1 VSVSSARRRSTIM
14 FRNIENFAKFL
25 GRSLDSATGEDLRRY
40 QVHQTESG
48 VHPRALNSSVAA
60 SRFFFKITLGR
71 ADLATQLAR
80 IHYPRRL
87 PRVLSPEDVNRLLEA
102 APGPGLKYK
111 AALSVAYGAGLRAS
125 EVVALTVSDIDS
137 KRMLI
142 RVEQGQGPQGPAR
155 HALATAARSA
165 ARVTEASGTAERATA
180 LDMIEDNAKSRTTP
194 SPAARWAATKTMTP
208 PTSLLAASVPL
219 WECRPS
225 PDGTHRVT
233 LKDPS
238 GVGSPFGRVKSCA
251 QAHCGCDIRRQ
262 KGQRGIVPRSAAAFS
277 EAAAALVAGSSRA
290 PRPCGRDTA

>member
-165 ARVTEASGTAERATA
+165 ARAVAAVPIAGLVVSGPRPDPAHYDAAAQSRLPHGGGGRRGPGSLPIRCGTA
-180 LDMIEDNAKSRTTP
+180 SQ
-194 SPAARWAATKTMTP
+194 
-208 PTSLLAASVPL
+208 PTFL
-219 WECRPS
+219 R
-225 PDGTHRVT
+225 RVT
-233 LKDPS
+233 KH
-238 GVGSPFGRVKSCA
+238 V
-251 QAHCGCDIRRQ
+251 
-262 KGQRGIVPRSAAAFS
+262 
-277 EAAAALVAGSSRA
+277 
-290 PRPCGRDTA
+290 